1 MAKKLRGDFFFL
13 SANDLKNGDI
23 VFYGDHGWTSQ
34 FDRALKIPRNK
45 IESIDE
51 LKEILFKKFGNSLK

>member
-23 VFYGDHGWTSQ
+23 VFYGDHGWTAQ
-34 FDRALKIPRNK
+34 FDKAMKIPRNK
-45 IESIDE
+45 IEFYESKCKI
-51 LKEILFKKFGNSLK
+51 